1 MCYSEFNDI
10 IAAVAAMDA
19 DVISIETSRSAMELL
34 DAFVSFKYPNDIG
47 PGVYDIHSPR
57 VPTQSE
63 MENLL
68 SKALD
73 VLSPQQL
80 WVNPDCGL
88 KTRGWKEVEP
98 ALVSMVAAAKA
109 VRGRL
114 AQHARPD

>member
-1 MCYSEFNDI
+1 
-10 IAAVAAMDA
+10 MDA

-34 DAFVSFKYPNDIG
+34 DAFVGFQYPNDIG

-57 VPTQSE
+57 VPSQEE
-63 MENLL
+63 MEALL
-68 SKALD
+68 NKALD

-98 ALVSMVAAAKA
+98 ALIAMVAAAKT
-109 VRGRL
+109 VRKRL
-114 AQHARPD
+114 ESGHSRPG